1 MLRRIKRAAFF
12 VVLFASVAGTAGT
25 SHCGETGGGSDVP
38 TGPTVADCEAN
49 NTAKIRF
56 RNSSNS
62 NRTYTVI
69 WDGATLATVSPGS
82 ETQQFTVAA
91 GVQHTLVFRFTNT
104 STNACTP
111 STPTLAQ
118 CAARIISCT
127 G

>member
-1 MLRRIKRAAFF
+1 MLRRVKRMAFF
-12 VVLFASVAGTAGT
+12 VILFASVATTAGT
-25 SHCGETGGGSDVP
+25 SHCDPGGST
-38 TGPTVADCEAN
+38 TGPSASDCEAN
-49 NTAKIRF
+49 NTANIRF
-56 RNSSNS
+56 KNNSNT

-69 WDGATLATVSPGS
+69 WNGSTLATISPGS
-82 ETQQFTVAA
+82 ETEQFTVAA

-118 CAARIISCT
+118 CAARILSCT